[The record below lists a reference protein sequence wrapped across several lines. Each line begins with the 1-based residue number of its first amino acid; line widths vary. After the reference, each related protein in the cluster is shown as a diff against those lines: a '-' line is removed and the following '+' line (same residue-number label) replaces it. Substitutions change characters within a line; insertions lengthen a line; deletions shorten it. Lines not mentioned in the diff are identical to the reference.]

1 MDPPLPGGLKPQV
14 GGPFWFSA
22 AGTRSTVDQVVSTR
36 PAGGLVL
43 SQAGPGPG
51 PGRDGRAGGHAPW
64 SCHPGCGLVGG
75 PGAWS
80 WVRLVVVLDR
90 PGCRLALV
98 GGSLLLVR
106 ACFRCRT
113 PSDLH
118 VCMLTDILGVNRGCC
133 GDFFLVVFGLV
144 GGCFGVSRPSNW
156 LDVSVTGLRGHYHGT
171 RSGHIRPPGGRSQPL
186 HPGQGER
193 PDRGP
198 DHCRGS
204 AQGETHPAEGATPTQ
219 GPRSYGGPAIPPR
232 EVPLRWLGRPH
243 GLRGQ
248 RPLTGP
254 CHRSQEE
261 EMAWDD
267 GAGIDAGCWSERRIP
282 PPRR

>member
-1 MDPPLPGGLKPQV
+1 MVDLVVLARPPLTRSCQPGDQRPGL
-14 GGPFWFSA
+14 SA
-22 AGTRSTVDQVVSTR
+22 AR
-36 PAGGLVL
+36 
-43 SQAGPGPG
+43 PGPG
-51 PGRDGRAGGHAPW
+51 PGGESAGPVSCTMVVSPW
-64 SCHPGCGLVGG
+64 VW
-75 PGAWS
+75 PGAGS
-80 WVRLVVVLDR
+80 WVRLVGCWTGLVGGWV
-90 PGCRLALV
+90 CRLALV

-156 LDVSVTGLRGHYHGT
+156 LDMSVTGLRGRYHGT

-204 AQGETHPAEGATPTQ
+204 AQGETHPEEGATPTQ

>member
-1 MDPPLPGGLKPQV
+1 MHHARVTLG
-14 GGPFWFSA
+14 A
-22 AGTRSTVDQVVSTR
+22 AWWV
-36 PAGGLVL
+36 GLV
-43 SQAGPGPG
+43 PGPG
-51 PGRDGRAGGHAPW
+51 CAWWWCWTGLGAAWHWWVARCCWSGHVFAVAPPLTCMFACSLTFWVSIGGVVEISFW
-64 SCHPGCGLVGG
+64 WCLGWWGG
-75 PGAWS
+75 
-80 WVRLVVVLDR
+80 VL
-90 PGCRLALV
+90 
-98 GGSLLLVR
+98 
-106 ACFRCRT
+106 
-113 PSDLH
+113 
-118 VCMLTDILGVNRGCC
+118 
-133 GDFFLVVFGLV
+133 
-144 GGCFGVSRPSNW
+144 GVSRPSNW
-156 LDVSVTGLRGHYHGT
+156 LDVSVTGLRGRYHGT

-198 DHCRGS
+198 DHYRGS

>member
-1 MDPPLPGGLKPQV
+1 MCGV
-14 GGPFWFSA
+14 FFA
-22 AGTRSTVDQVVSTR
+22 RVSFDGVTLCFDV
-36 PAGGLVL
+36 LVCPHTL
-43 SQAGPGPG
+43 WTLF
-51 PGRDGRAGGHAPW
+51 RRV
-64 SCHPGCGLVGG
+64 CVF
-75 PGAWS
+75 
-80 WVRLVVVLDR
+80 
-90 PGCRLALV
+90 
-98 GGSLLLVR
+98 LLFYEVY
-106 ACFRCRT
+106 
-113 PSDLH
+113 
-118 VCMLTDILGVNRGCC
+118 
-133 GDFFLVVFGLV
+133 DFFLVVFGLV

-156 LDVSVTGLRGHYHGT
+156 LDVSVTGRQGRYHGF
-171 RSGHIRPPGGRSQPL
+171 RSGHIWPPGGRSQPL